1 MVVKAYTVEE
11 LAGKLGMDP
20 ATLAKT
26 VKDYNGYCE
35 TGVDKQFGKDA
46 ALLEKVEGGPYYC
59 VIMASYCYD
68 TCGGLD
74 INEHLQ
80 VLKKDGKTVIDG
92 LYAVG
97 TSSMGVLFTEK
108 KPYVT
113 YGGANN
119 GWGMVSGYLCG
130 QEIADK
136 LGK

>member
-1 MVVKAYTVEE
+1 
-11 LAGKLGMDP
+11 
-20 ATLAKT
+20 
-26 VKDYNGYCE
+26 
-35 TGVDKQFGKDA
+35 
-46 ALLEKVEGGPYYC
+46 
-59 VIMASYCYD
+59 MASYMYG

-74 INEHLQ
+74 INEHLE
-80 VLKKDGKTVIDG
+80 VLKADGKTAIDG

-97 TSSMGVLFTEK
+97 TDSMGVLFTEK

>member
-1 MVVKAYTVEE
+1 MVVKADTIEE
-11 LAGKLGMDP
+11 LATKLGMDS

-26 VKDYNGYCE
+26 VSDYNGYCDS
-35 TGVDKQFGKDA
+35 GVDAEFGKPA
-46 ALLEKVEGGPYYC
+46 ELLEKVDGGPYYG

-68 TCGGLD
+68 TCGGLN
-74 INEHLQ
+74 INEHLE
-80 VLKKDGKTVIDG
+80 VLRESDESVIEG

-97 TSSMGVLFTEK
+97 TGSMGVLFTEK
-108 KPYVT
+108 KAYVT